1 MWEPG
6 LLWAARRWARDV
18 ALVLPGERQ
27 AGECVRAVRAVR
39 AVHEH
44 EPRRSAD
51 RRHPCDD
58 DEAEH
63 RRQEHR
69 DRRACRPG
77 GPAPHPCLRQTS
89 LRQQVVPL
97 ISGRRPLARSWADP
111 GATDKVSGRCGG
123 SGAKMRLPR
132 WQRQCGPDMTRPASW
147 VVSPSPRAFVVEG
160 LNPGFPH
167 PGEHF
172 LLRQSGRYGLPKT
185 RPDLDGGLVTGF
197 PNPRGPPR
205 PAAMTM

>member
-1 MWEPG
+1 MRPEPSVACPLSGLPTSVVSVADSASPEPQASADGAAGEPG
-6 LLWAARRWARDV
+6 LLWAARRRARDV

-27 AGECVRAVRAVR
+27 AGECDRAVCADHADHAARAARAVRADR

-51 RRHPCDD
+51 RRRPRDD
-58 DEAEH
+58 DEAAH

-111 GATDKVSGRCGG
+111 GATDKVTGG

-132 WQRQCGPDMTRPASW
+132 W
-147 VVSPSPRAFVVEG
+147 
-160 LNPGFPH
+160 
-167 PGEHF
+167 
-172 LLRQSGRYGLPKT
+172 
-185 RPDLDGGLVTGF
+185 
-197 PNPRGPPR
+197 
-205 PAAMTM
+205 

>member
-6 LLWAARRWARDV
+6 LLWAARRRARDV

-39 AVHEH
+39 ADHEH

-77 GPAPHPCLRQTS
+77 GPAPHPCLRQIS

-111 GATDKVSGRCGG
+111 GATDKVTGG

-132 WQRQCGPDMTRPASW
+132 W
-147 VVSPSPRAFVVEG
+147 
-160 LNPGFPH
+160 
-167 PGEHF
+167 
-172 LLRQSGRYGLPKT
+172 
-185 RPDLDGGLVTGF
+185 
-197 PNPRGPPR
+197 
-205 PAAMTM
+205 